1 MRSDRHHHRPFRSDR
16 RVRSMR
22 RRQLGPLFVTVGFI
36 VGLVAAIAYAK
47 SPNSASGMTA
57 NARTAAAGVPKQIA
71 GIIRNDGAITT
82 GSGFSITPLK
92 SHGLHPVN
100 NEDGFV
106 VSFPKGTWSPNTL
119 PVPVAAKFVSGGQ
132 ITITAINLESPRHI
146 HPKSDG
152 SFSFTVLLTKPQSGR
167 TARFEHEP
175 AFSFIVS
182 QS

>member
-1 MRSDRHHHRPFRSDR
+1 MRSELHHRRLVRSDR
-16 RVRSMR
+16 RVRSMLKR
-22 RRQLGPLFVTVGFI
+22 HLGPWFVI
-36 VGLVAAIAYAK
+36 VGVAVIAYAN

-57 NARTAAAGVPKQIA
+57 NAQAAAAGVPKQVA
-71 GIIRNDGAITT
+71 GIIRDDGAIIA
-82 GSGFSITPLK
+82 GSGFSVTRLR

-119 PVPVAAKFVSGGQ
+119 PVPVPAKFASWGQ
-132 ITITAINLESPRHI
+132 ISITAINLESPRHI

-152 SFSFTVLLTKPQSGR
+152 SFSFTVLLTKPQSER

-175 AFSFIVS
+175 AFSFTVS
-182 QS
+182 